1 MAVGDSYRAFGV
13 EPSPNYVEACRTL
26 AAALIEC
33 EPYERPKKP
42 SGAMRDMAFRG
53 PFVVVDP
60 ESGVKRGRLLREHH
74 DKERHM
80 REAVRRPALASLH
93 GQRGPGTRAALIRR
107 LRFVS
112 ASTSAPS
119 CRGGAGRSRS
129 C

>member
-80 REAVRRPALASLH
+80 REAAGQARHGRR
-93 GQRGPGTRAALIRR
+93 RRAAR
-107 LRFVS
+107 
-112 ASTSAPS
+112 T
-119 CRGGAGRSRS
+119 RGGGPQRIE
-129 C
+129 

>member
-1 MAVGDSYRAFGV
+1 MAVGDAYRAFGV

-80 REAVRRPALASLH
+80 REAAGARLCTKEELE
-93 GQRGPGTRAALIRR
+93 GNCTRGTGCGHDGELIW
-107 LRFVS
+107 S
-112 ASTSAPS
+112 STMQP
-119 CRGGAGRSRS
+119 
-129 C
+129 